1 MLTAAPALVSASQN
15 KQLIENAL
23 FCSILPARLPYL
35 SSGRY
40 CRQTGALGVAF
51 PMTGTRQAAEAAVRA
66 VRYPPVGDRYWGP
79 FYAPPRWGL
88 SMPEYLDVADDEVL
102 AMGTIEH
109 IDAVRTI
116 REVVAMPGLDV
127 LFIGPGDLA
136 TSMGLRGRADHADVQ
151 AAMKTLEEA
160 ILASPVILGGVAHTP
175 EQANMMIARG
185 YRALVVG
192 LDWSLLQ
199 RGITA
204 AIDGVKR

>member
-1 MLTAAPALVSASQN
+1 MIAATTGTPLVPFVRVTGTEAWHA
-15 KQLIENAL
+15 KVPLDL
-23 FCSILPARLPYL
+23 
-35 SSGRY
+35 
-40 CRQTGALGVAF
+40 GALGVAF
-51 PMTGTRQAAEAAVRA
+51 PMTSTRQAAEAAVRA

-88 SMPEYLDVADDEVL
+88 SMREYLDVADDEVL

-116 REVVAMPGLDV
+116 GEVVATPGLDV

-151 AAMKTLEEA
+151 AAIKKFEEA
-160 ILASPVILGGVAHTP
+160 ILPSPVILGGVAHTP
-175 EQANMMIARG
+175 EQANAMIARG

-199 RGITA
+199 RGIA
-204 AIDGVKR
+204 AAVEGVKR